1 MLLGYHEPKSLPLVH
16 QEPSFTP
23 QGHREPASIPA
34 GHLEQKQRL
43 MTTRSQRILSLVIH
57 PPAVVMFPG
66 LVTFPPLLL
75 LFPSWMVTSNF
86 LVHLTMLPFL
96 LTRKV
101 RLPTTLPLIQTNLE
115 KFLAQGFVIIC
126 LVAMS
131 PKMVLFMH
139 IVRVLNLKNKSYS
152 RTSENVRIFEV
163 GDPNQ
168 KIVLFLNILK
178 YFCTSLFF
186 SLVISVSISKSLERN
201 LFIKKY
207 HNYQSKIK
215 M

>member
-1 MLLGYHEPKSLPLVH
+1 MPLGHQESKSLPLVH

-43 MTTRSQRILSLVIH
+43 MTTRSQQILSVVIH

-86 LVHLTMLPFL
+86 LVNLTVLPFL
-96 LTRKV
+96 STRKV
-101 RLPTTLPLIQTNLE
+101 RLPTTLLLIQTNLE

-131 PKMVLFMH
+131 PKMVLFKH
-139 IVRVLNLKNKSYS
+139 IVRVLN
-152 RTSENVRIFEV
+152 
-163 GDPNQ
+163 
-168 KIVLFLNILK
+168 
-178 YFCTSLFF
+178 
-186 SLVISVSISKSLERN
+186 
-201 LFIKKY
+201 
-207 HNYQSKIK
+207 
-215 M
+215 